1 MVVELHICLIYMGL
15 IFGRRIY
22 QRKVGLHF
30 LKTLR
35 PHKMAQFVPQLIKWQ
50 TMNSG
55 EKIVSLMQD
64 RSHSLAWGK
73 WPPYILKKKKSIV
86 YI

>member
-1 MVVELHICLIYMGL
+1 
-15 IFGRRIY
+15 
-22 QRKVGLHF
+22 
-30 LKTLR
+30 
-35 PHKMAQFVPQLIKWQ
+35 MAQFVPQLIKWQ

-73 WPPYILKKKKSIV
+73 WPPYILKKKKINSI
-86 YI
+86 YIAT